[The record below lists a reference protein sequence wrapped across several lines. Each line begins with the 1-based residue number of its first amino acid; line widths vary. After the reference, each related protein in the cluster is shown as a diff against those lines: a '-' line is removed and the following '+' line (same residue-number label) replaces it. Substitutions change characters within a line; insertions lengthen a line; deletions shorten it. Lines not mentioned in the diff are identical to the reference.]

1 MSEVVISSFK
11 EKNNVLLEEI
21 SAKNVVISKIK
32 TENYQLKEQHL
43 MMEKETGLQK
53 VRIEKLQENFFS
65 LELNT
70 INLLDKTKKKR
81 RRFFS
86 MI

>member
-1 MSEVVISSFK
+1 M
-11 EKNNVLLEEI
+11 LEEN
-21 SAKNVVISKIK
+21 SAKNLVISKIK

-53 VRIEKLQENFFS
+53 VRIEKLQENFLS

-70 INLLDKTKKKR
+70 INLLDKTKQK
-81 RRFFS
+81 
-86 MI
+86 